1 MLGRYSLAAALLIC
15 KDVTWARQLTGL
27 INKINQLEGLNYAI
41 PMHSKYWTAQLCFSS
56 PFCIITPWLH
66 QPRPLNKILCKFRKN
81 FDVCRGFPPV
91 LIWASSTL
99 QNEQFCN
106 HFNCFNLQMLLVNWI
121 FLGGL
126 GWCSHTVSHVINPL
140 LTGMLT
146 QDCTGRLSPLGLKSM
161 DKAQKVCIE
170 KTKGSCYDST
180 SLAPYLLIN
189 FIYWPSVKIIMPSC
203 LALMTITGILIYF
216 LVLAYIY
223 FLQFQD
229 HIVYVYHEI
238 MSKWVS
244 FLVNFFTFYVRHK
257 SYFKWLQQH
266 LQNQKQ
272 TCAKNFIK

>member
-1 MLGRYSLAAALLIC
+1 MPFQCILSIE
-15 KDVTWARQLTGL
+15 Q
-27 INKINQLEGLNYAI
+27 LNYVSPA
-41 PMHSKYWTAQLCFSS
+41 HSVSS
-56 PFCIITPWLH
+56 HHDCTNQDHSTKFCANLGKTLM
-66 QPRPLNKILCKFRKN
+66 FAVD
-81 FDVCRGFPPV
+81 FPV
-91 LIWASSTL
+91 LIRASSTL
-99 QNEQFCN
+99 QNQQFCN

-170 KTKGSCYDST
+170 KTKGSYYDST